1 MIKPNIRGVEKHLLQ
16 ISPRG
21 WQHRPGSFLVRFRYP
36 WRSAWVARAFQSSE
50 LEPRLSRSG
59 YVYLIENY
67 KHTVK
72 AGEKAKRFR
81 RVVASSILA
90 SASIVALN
98 FALDISQRKAPNYQ
112 VSSGPVGASERK
124 TESSCSEI
132 LLKPAAQIEQ
142 WLEGQLT
149 PQVAVEELNRNLLG
163 GFQRR
168 TVKIKCEE
176 LTATFRLTLSK
187 HQQELHL
194 KNFAR
199 LEK

>member
-1 MIKPNIRGVEKHLLQ
+1 
-16 ISPRG
+16 
-21 WQHRPGSFLVRFRYP
+21 
-36 WRSAWVARAFQSSE
+36 
-50 LEPRLSRSG
+50 
-59 YVYLIENY
+59 VYLIEKY
-67 KHTVK
+67 KHTEK
-72 AGEKAKRFR
+72 AGERSKRFR
-81 RVVASSILA
+81 RVVASSVLA

-98 FALDISQRKAPNYQ
+98 FALDISQGKAPNYKN
-112 VSSGPVGASERK
+112 SSGPMSALEIK
-124 TESSCSEI
+124 TESSCSGI

-149 PQVAVEELNRNLLG
+149 PQVTIEELNNNLLG

-176 LTATFRLTLSK
+176 LTATFRLTLSR

-199 LEK
+199 LEN

>member
-16 ISPRG
+16 FRPQG
-21 WQHRPGSFLVRFRYP
+21 WQHRAGSFLVKFRYP
-36 WRSAWVARAFQSSE
+36 WRSAWVARAIQSSE

-67 KHTVK
+67 EHIEK
-72 AGEKAKRFR
+72 AGERSKRFR
-81 RVVASSILA
+81 RVVASSILVTA
-90 SASIVALN
+90 LIVALN

-112 VSSGPVGASERK
+112 VSSGPAGASVRK
-124 TESSCSEI
+124 TETSCSEI

-149 PQVAVEELNRNLLG
+149 PHVAIEELNKNLLG
-163 GFQRR
+163 GFERR
-168 TVKIKCEE
+168 TVNIKCEE

-187 HQQELHL
+187 YQQELHL

-199 LEK
+199 LEN